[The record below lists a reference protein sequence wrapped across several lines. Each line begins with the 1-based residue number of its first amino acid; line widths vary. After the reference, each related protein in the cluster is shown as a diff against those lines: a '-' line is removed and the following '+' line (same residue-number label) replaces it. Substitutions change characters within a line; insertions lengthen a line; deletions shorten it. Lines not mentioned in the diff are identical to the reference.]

1 MILRQIGVAL
11 IVLACVTGTQS
22 LDARGKKPAKKL
34 EEPPACPAKFDDSPE
49 TDGIWKVGKGAG
61 VTPPKLIHSVE
72 AEMSDEAREAH
83 RNGLT
88 NESTFISLISL
99 IVDKQGLPTEIC
111 AKRTAGYGL
120 DAQAGYSV
128 SQYRF
133 EPATKD
139 GQPVAVRMTVEV
151 SFHFAQ

>member
-1 MILRQIGVAL
+1 MAL
-11 IVLACVTGTQS
+11 MMLACVVATQT
-22 LDARGKKPAKKL
+22 LDARGKKPAKRL
-34 EEPPACPAKFDDSPE
+34 EDPPACPAKFDDSPE
-49 TDGIWKVGKGAG
+49 SNGVWKFGKETG
-61 VTPPKLIHSVE
+61 VTPPKLIHSVD

-88 NESTFISLISL
+88 NGSPFITMISLK
-99 IVDKQGLPTEIC
+99 VDKQGLPSEIC

-120 DAQAGYSV
+120 DAQAGYAV

-139 GQPVAVRMTVEV
+139 GQPVAVRMNVEV